1 MSQLLIR
8 RVRTGLVVAAIT
20 ALTVAGQT
28 TGTASAAPQ
37 GGAAPAPAQ
46 LVPVSAPAVARKH
59 QVRAAKARLGWDVVY
74 RGSKGPTAGRAVYRA
89 TALVRSR
96 TQPTRTKVK
105 VIQIVQG
112 RVAATRSTTVR
123 ASPSSWRR
131 VNISLKA
138 RPQASTVQ
146 VLVKRRKQVQVSTVR
161 VTPATRTGSV
171 MVVPPA
177 PTPPTPPAI
186 VPKPPVVTPSTPPV
200 TVPTPPVVTPPVTP
214 PPPPPAPPAT
224 TPVPAGWTMDMSED
238 FDTLASTRWNIKNN
252 TYASNEDSYLLA
264 RNTSV
269 NDGVL
274 RIQGKLESVGGR
286 NYTSGYVDTIGKYS
300 LPNHFRAEVRAKVP
314 FEQGLW
320 AAPLWFRPTTGGVGE
335 IDLVET
341 YGNERAKPT
350 FHQTIHTEYGSTHK
364 QASITKQYSVVGS
377 ATATDWHTYT
387 IEKVPGRTTMWV
399 DGVKTAEFTP
409 ANPSLVQLL
418 LRDEPALEPAGEH
431 ADRRRLGRPPRLDHQ
446 LVGRHQFDAAG
457 LHQDLDPQLSK
468 AMTRRRTPMTLSA
481 SWSREAAEG
490 AVARC

>member
-1 MSQLLIR
+1 M
-8 RVRTGLVVAAIT
+8 
-20 ALTVAGQT
+20 
-28 TGTASAAPQ
+28 
-37 GGAAPAPAQ
+37 
-46 LVPVSAPAVARKH
+46 
-59 QVRAAKARLGWDVVY
+59 VRATKARLGWVVVY

-96 TQPTRTKVK
+96 TQSTRTKVK
-105 VIQIVQG
+105 VIQVVQG

-123 ASPSSWRR
+123 ASPGSWRR

-146 VLVKRRKQVQVSTVR
+146 VLVKRRKDVRVSTVR
-161 VTPATRTGSV
+161 VTPVTRTGSV
-171 MVVPPA
+171 MVVRPA
-177 PTPPTPPAI
+177 FDPARCSVGSAGDHAQASGRHRVDSAGDRTHAAGRHPTGHSTAAA
-186 VPKPPVVTPSTPPV
+186 PPV
-200 TVPTPPVVTPPVTP
+200 
-214 PPPPPAPPAT
+214 PPAT
-224 TPVPAGWTMDMSED
+224 TPVPAGWTLDMSED

-252 TYASNEDSYLLA
+252 TSASNEDSYLLA
-264 RNTSV
+264 RNTSLS
-269 NDGVL
+269 DGVL

-364 QASITKQYSVVGS
+364 QASITKQYAAVGS
-377 ATATDWHTYT
+377 AAATDWHTYT

-446 LVGRHQFDAAG
+446 LVGRHQRNAAR

-468 AMTRRRTPMTLSA
+468 AMA
-481 SWSREAAEG
+481 G
-490 AVARC
+490 VGRC